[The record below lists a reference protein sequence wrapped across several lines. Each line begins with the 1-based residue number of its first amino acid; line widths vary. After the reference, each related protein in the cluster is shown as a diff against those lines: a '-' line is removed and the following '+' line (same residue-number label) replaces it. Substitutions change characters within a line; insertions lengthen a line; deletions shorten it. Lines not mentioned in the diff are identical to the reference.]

1 MLHFDLNSSTAKD
14 IFRRLTQN
22 STPIVCVSS
31 DNSDTEKQRIHK
43 QRCPRSKVRNLQ
55 TGRTMLSSKKRK
67 STNEDRG
74 ASPPKK
80 SKRTEAPRAETSEEQ
95 AREES
100 ESEDGQNPATATT
113 EEPQSFADLGI
124 IPELAEACAKMGYK
138 APTPIQAQSIPLA
151 LAGKDVIGLAETG
164 SGKTAAFGLPILQAL
179 LANPSPNFALVL
191 APTRELAYQISQ
203 QFEALGSIINVRC
216 ATIVGGMD
224 MVAQSIALS
233 KKPHIIV
240 ATPGRLLDHLETVRT
255 CQE

>member
-1 MLHFDLNSSTAKD
+1 MSS
-14 IFRRLTQN
+14 L
-22 STPIVCVSS
+22 
-31 DNSDTEKQRIHK
+31 
-43 QRCPRSKVRNLQ
+43 
-55 TGRTMLSSKKRK
+55 KKRK
-67 STNEDRG
+67 STNEDHG

-80 SKRTEAPRAETSEEQ
+80 SKRTEKPRAAPVEEQ

-100 ESEDGQNPATATT
+100 ESEDEEVPANTT
-113 EEPQSFADLGI
+113 TTDAPPISFADLGI
-124 IPELAEACAKMGYK
+124 IPELAEACEKMGYK

-216 ATIVGGMD
+216 ATIVGG
-224 MVAQSIALS
+224 S
-233 KKPHIIV
+233 
-240 ATPGRLLDHLETVRT
+240 E
-255 CQE
+255 

>member
-1 MLHFDLNSSTAKD
+1 MSS
-14 IFRRLTQN
+14 L
-22 STPIVCVSS
+22 
-31 DNSDTEKQRIHK
+31 
-43 QRCPRSKVRNLQ
+43 
-55 TGRTMLSSKKRK
+55 KKRK
-67 STNEDRG
+67 STNEHRG

-80 SKRTEAPRAETSEEQ
+80 SKRTEASTPVPTEEQ
-95 AREES
+95 VAEDS
-100 ESEDGQNPATATT
+100 ESDDEETPATTT
-113 EEPQSFADLGI
+113 DTPQSFADLGI

-240 ATPGRLLDHLETVRT
+240 ATVRT
-255 CQE
+255 LLYLT

>member
-1 MLHFDLNSSTAKD
+1 MSS
-14 IFRRLTQN
+14 L
-22 STPIVCVSS
+22 
-31 DNSDTEKQRIHK
+31 
-43 QRCPRSKVRNLQ
+43 
-55 TGRTMLSSKKRK
+55 KKRK
-67 STNEDRG
+67 STIEHRG

-80 SKRTEAPRAETSEEQ
+80 SKRTEEAPVALSK

-100 ESEDGQNPATATT
+100 ESEHEETSATT
-113 EEPQSFADLGI
+113 ADVPQSFADLGI
-124 IPELAEACAKMGYK
+124 IPELAEACEKMGYK

-240 ATPGRLLDHLETVRT
+240 ATPGRLLDHLETVRNNRRLYR
-255 CQE
+255 